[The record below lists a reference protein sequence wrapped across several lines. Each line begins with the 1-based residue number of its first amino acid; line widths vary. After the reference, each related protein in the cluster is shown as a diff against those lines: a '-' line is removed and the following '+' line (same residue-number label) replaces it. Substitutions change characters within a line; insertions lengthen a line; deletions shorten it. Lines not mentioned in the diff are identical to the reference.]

1 MPEYIVKQGDCIESI
16 AQRFGHLWQTLWDDS
31 KNADLRKER
40 EEPNVLLPGD
50 IVFVPEK
57 RLKDESGQTEQ
68 RNRFRKKSA
77 TSLLKMVLIDE
88 NDEPR
93 SNESYILIVDD
104 EIISGTTKAD
114 GSLKHSI
121 KPNAKNG
128 KLIVGE
134 EQDEYVLK
142 LGGID
147 PIKEISGVQTRLN
160 NLGFDCGEEDGELNT
175 KTKEAIQDFQF
186 HYGLEVEETGKIDE
200 KTRAKLKEIYEF

>member
-1 MPEYIVKQGDCIESI
+1 MPEYTIKQGDCIESI
-16 AQRFGHLWQTLWDDS
+16 AHKFGHLWQTLWDDS

-57 RLKDESGQTEQ
+57 RLKDESGQTDQ
-68 RNRFRKKSA
+68 RHRFRKKSA
-77 TSLLKMVLIDE
+77 TSMLKMVLMDE

-160 NLGFDCGEEDGELNT
+160 NLGFDCGEVDGTLNS

-186 HYGLEVEETGKIDE
+186 QYDLEETGKIDE
-200 KTRAKLKEIYEF
+200 KTRSKLKEIYEF